1 MSSGGCDANAPTCMV
16 GFNYDRG
23 VNVCGDSANGWNA
36 NTPASAC
43 GYAQHKCNEIKVYL
57 WVNKGMGA
65 DIPTSQENM
74 VWYATQ
80 KVSKQVYT
88 YTYALKKW
96 MECNA
101 KFVNTTSGRAV
112 PYGFNCNVE
121 KRCTCLSCTKGSGV
135 ADEGAPCSCSDI
147 PDSVQGK
154 AAARCAQT

>member
-1 MSSGGCDANAPTCMV
+1 MTAHSCVMVAVQRDQGVPVGGKKRYACRHTHKPRKYGLVCHTTDFQTSV
-16 GFNYDRG
+16 YVHLRLEEGG
-23 VNVCGDSANGWNA
+23 VTRPPCI
-36 NTPASAC
+36 C
-43 GYAQHKCNEIKVYL
+43 ILCH
-57 WVNKGMGA
+57 M
-65 DIPTSQENM
+65 TSLVRVQ
-74 VWYATQ
+74 
-80 KVSKQVYT
+80 
-88 YTYALKKW
+88 W